1 MKDLEYYNKLI
12 EGVVVHVNELITEQ
26 TPPSK
31 REDFND
37 EEKTDEE
44 LIQDIIDASNAND
57 KEDVDV
63 KQLFDDLEEGEFRKA
78 FGVEEKD
85 IDEWFRDHPNVNY
98 VIEGGKQSGKSISQ
112 VTYNSI
118 RTYRAQAQ
126 ARKFASQNT
135 LQKLKKKQGTKGY
148 CHCLKLVRTFV
159 DKDTP
164 NHEERVCPKELGRG
178 PLGITQR
185 GKCKENFETSF
196 NSEIAT
202 LNTYDRDIQQKHYDD
217 CLEKYGGRGGT
228 GKKLWSFKER
238 KEVDDR
244 QQCKKWDKNIK
255 STVEEIMSKLT
266 SMASQWF
273 VTTEDFKKKMT
284 TEGDTVASK
293 LIVWDKITIKF
304 DEDVFDPN
312 AATPPPPKCPT
323 SGAMSAGCL
332 ANSEK
337 IEDKEYEFTPL
348 SASPYSKGN
357 TVMMAH
363 GNYRMLMTFK
373 NGTRSEPN
381 SGSLTF
387 YTKSTA
393 DKAESPKVKWKGTIK
408 RLEK

>member
-26 TPPSK
+26 SE

-85 IDEWFRDHPNVNY
+85 IDKWFRDHPNVNY

-126 ARKFASQNT
+126 ARQFASQNT
-135 LQKLKKKQGTKGY
+135 LKKLKKKAGTKGY

-164 NHEERVCPKELGRG
+164 GHEESVCPKEIA
-178 PLGITQR
+178 LGITQR
-185 GKCKENFETSF
+185 KMCKKKFEESF
-196 NSEIAT
+196 KDELLSLNS
-202 LNTYDRDIQQKHYDD
+202 YDREIQEEHYKD
-217 CLEKYGGRGGT
+217 CLTKYGGRNGLGS
-228 GKKLWSFKER
+228 KLWSFKER

-255 STVEEIMSKLT
+255 STVEDILSKLT

-373 NGTRSEPN
+373 NAKRLSPN

-393 DKAESPKVKWKGTIK
+393 DKAESPKVKWKGQIK